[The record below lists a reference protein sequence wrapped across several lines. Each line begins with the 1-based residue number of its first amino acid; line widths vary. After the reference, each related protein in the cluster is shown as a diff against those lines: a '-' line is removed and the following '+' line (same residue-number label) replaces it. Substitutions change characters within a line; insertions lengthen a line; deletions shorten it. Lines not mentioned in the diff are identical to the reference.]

1 MTRTSYRDRLTSPL
15 PTPRDMIKILREGG
29 FRGESTNAD
38 RIPVLRTG
46 LPALEPGM
54 ASWTW
59 VGHSTYL
66 VRLGGVTILTDPVWS
81 TKISGVPRRLTP
93 PGLAWNELPKIDV
106 VVISHNHYD
115 HLDTPTIKR
124 LPRSTPILCGASLG
138 GWFRRRGF
146 TEVTELDWW
155 ESTEVAGVRFDFVPS
170 HHWSRRGLFDTCA
183 TLWGGW
189 VMTAPDGTRTYHAGD
204 SGYGHRFAEI
214 GERFPGIDLAMMPIG
229 AYDPRWFMR
238 AAHMNPA
245 EAVRAL
251 DDVGAKR
258 LASMHW
264 GTFILTREAV
274 DEPLGEIHKA
284 WAASGR
290 DPQNLWALAVGETR
304 TLPMRGTE

>member
-1 MTRTSYRDRLTSPL
+1 MF
-15 PTPRDMIKILREGG
+15 KVLREGG
-29 FRGESTNAD
+29 LRGMSANAD

-46 LPALEPGM
+46 LPVLEPGT

-66 VRLGGVTILTDPVWS
+66 VRLGGCAILTDPVWS
-81 TKISGVPRRLTP
+81 AKISGVARRLTP

-106 VVISHNHYD
+106 VVISHDHYD
-115 HLDTPTIKR
+115 HLDAPTIKR

-155 ESTEVAGVRFDFVPS
+155 ESAEVAGVRFDFVPS
-170 HHWSRRGLFDTCA
+170 HHWSRRGLLDTCA

-204 SGYGHRFAEI
+204 SGDGQRFAEI

-238 AAHMNPA
+238 AVHMDPA

-290 DPQNLWALAVGETR
+290 DPRDLWALAVGETR

>member
-46 LPALEPGM
+46 LAALEPGT

-204 SGYGHRFAEI
+204 SGYGHHFAEI

-251 DDVGAKR
+251 DDAGAKR

-290 DPQNLWALAVGETR
+290 DPQDLWALAVGETR